1 MLVEEEVVLAV
12 MVVVVVVVEVVLVPV
27 VVVVVDV
34 LENVYCF
41 LFDQFNTG
49 NKKIIFLYLFEDYLS
64 WLTAKY

>member
-12 MVVVVVVVEVVLVPV
+12 LVVVVVEVVLVPV